1 MKYIKL
7 IFLLFLSNLSFGQ
20 VDLNPGIDTSS
31 LEHKNILKFWTEY
44 LKTKPSKNSQT
55 YLAFWNEDIKKQ
67 FIQPDLTLHAIN
79 TEHSTFSMGYP
90 TILSILPYKDNYF
103 QIKTAMGWSDSTKHI
118 KLLSITNHYTKMID
132 GEYKLFSPLQVDEN
146 IVTLDTNDFKISTL
160 KGTTIPKDTLEEL
173 TRFISKIRSDY
184 NITERKKLT
193 IIYGTK
199 DSKTDRILG
208 FDFNLM
214 SSTNNPTSG
223 ISDLSNNLIV
233 LNGLNPIFH
242 ETTHIYLNPLFTET
256 PLLEGLATFYGGSMG
271 TSLSEGIKYLHSH
284 ISTVDKDVN
293 LYAKLKESYYFIDN
307 KHNPIYTLQGLLI
320 QIAYDKGGVTEIKK
334 LLSYPDHKTIFNV
347 YFKISEKDADKFI
360 RQELKKRTKNE
371 KH

>member
-1 MKYIKL
+1 MKSIKF
-7 IFLLFLSNLSFGQ
+7 IFFLFLCNLSFGQ

-31 LEHKNILKFWTEY
+31 LEHKNILKFWTDY
-44 LKTKPSKNSQT
+44 LKTKPSKSSQS
-55 YLAFWNEDIKKQ
+55 YLSFWNEEIKKQ

-146 IVTLDTNDFKISTL
+146 IVSIDTKDYNIYTL
-160 KGTTIPKDTLEEL
+160 KGTAIPKDTLDKL
-173 TRFISKIRSDY
+173 LHFISKIKNDY
-184 NITERKKLT
+184 NITEQKKLI

-199 DSKTDRILG
+199 NTETDKILG
-208 FDFNLM
+208 FDFTLM
-214 SSTNNPTSG
+214 SSTNNPVSG
-223 ISDLSNNLIV
+223 ISDLTNNLII
-233 LNGLNPIFH
+233 LNGLYPIFH
-242 ETTHIYLNPLFTET
+242 ETTHILLNPIFTET

-271 TSLSEGIKYLHSH
+271 TSLSADIKFLHNH
-284 ISTVDKDVN
+284 VSTVDKDVD
-293 LYAKLKESYYFIDN
+293 LYAKLKDSYYYIN
-307 KHNPIYTLQGLLI
+307 NYHNPIYTLQGLLI
-320 QIAYDKGGVTEIKK
+320 QIAYDKGGVPEIKK
-334 LLSYPDHKTIFNV
+334 LLSYPDYKTIFTD
-347 YFKISEKDADKFI
+347 YFKISEKDVDKFI
-360 RQELKKRTKNE
+360 RQELKKKAKNE